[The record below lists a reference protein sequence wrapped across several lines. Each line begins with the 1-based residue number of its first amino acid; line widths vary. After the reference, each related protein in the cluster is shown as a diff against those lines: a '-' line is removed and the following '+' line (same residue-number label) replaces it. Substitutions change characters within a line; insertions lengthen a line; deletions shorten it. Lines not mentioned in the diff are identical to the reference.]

1 MKKLLS
7 ILILFI
13 ILVSN
18 HHGVEPF
25 TLLDYFSGEYVAYS
39 NAPLTDSSIN
49 LGFSIMNTGRV
60 PEKSSV
66 IGESMTITNF
76 EPMAALKTLQAKL
89 IKTENLPTGTQVFY
103 AYTDK
108 INSYVS
114 VDGKKVNIQIAYYE
128 DYSVIGWPL
137 ILGSF

>member
-18 HHGVEPF
+18 HHGAEPF
-25 TLLDYFSGEYVAYS
+25 TLLDYFSGEYV
-39 NAPLTDSSIN
+39 
-49 LGFSIMNTGRV
+49 
-60 PEKSSV
+60 

-76 EPMAALKTLQAKL
+76 EPMSALKTLQAQL
-89 IKTENLPTGTQVFY
+89 VKTETLPTGAQVFY
-103 AYTDK
+103 AYSNK

-114 VDGKKVNIQIAYYE
+114 VGGKKVNVQIAYY
-128 DYSVIGWPL
+128 DDHSVIGWPL